1 MHGGLQKPKY
11 NPGPMK
17 STKGIAPVGQRE
29 IFTLM
34 FTTAQFTIATKG
46 NNSSHNEKILKHKM
60 WYSSSRQANDI
71 IPFATTVM
79 ELEII
84 VSEMSQKRG
93 SLARISLTVGEKC
106 YSQSGER
113 RAEACSQQ

>member
-1 MHGGLQKPKY
+1 
-11 NPGPMK
+11 MK

-60 WYSSSRQANDI
+60 
-71 IPFATTVM
+71 
-79 ELEII
+79 
-84 VSEMSQKRG
+84 
-93 SLARISLTVGEKC
+93 
-106 YSQSGER
+106 
-113 RAEACSQQ
+113 